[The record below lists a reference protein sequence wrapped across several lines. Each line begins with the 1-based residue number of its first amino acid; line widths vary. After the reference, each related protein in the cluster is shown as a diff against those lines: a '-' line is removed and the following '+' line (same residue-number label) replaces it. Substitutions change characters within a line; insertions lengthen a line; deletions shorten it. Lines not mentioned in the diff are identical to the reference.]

1 MITLGQLLTPVSQ
14 DQATESLLQY
24 LAGQG
29 YQATSWQ
36 DGSIQKTLVK
46 GFAFLYS
53 ALSQVVSDLAAA
65 GYPKLA
71 HGLYQDALGQFF
83 YNLDRVPATATI
95 GTITLTL
102 SAAAAP
108 ASWAASDLVVADAQQ
123 APANSFR
130 ILDPGSL
137 APGGSGTFS
146 FAAESPGAA
155 GNITPNTTLF
165 FWTPITGLKATNPV
179 LLGSNTWVT
188 TPGTDEE
195 SDDRYAD
202 RMIGRW
208 SRLTYGN
215 TEGAYRAW
223 ALEAL
228 PALTRV
234 TAGAAGNPGDVLI
247 VGATALG
254 GLDAGKIATITNYI
268 SGVTDNIG
276 RRPINDVLFVQS
288 ATTVT
293 TPALN
298 LTVTCDSQF
307 ANTAVTRCVSALL
320 SLFGSLPLGGEK
332 ISPNPLGYVFA
343 SRIYQTIMSLQGVR
357 NVTGVPF
364 DILLSPT
371 SIYTPSIVI
380 TVVPT

>member
-1 MITLGQLLTPVSQ
+1 MISLSQLLVPVSEG
-14 DQATESLLQY
+14 QATETLLQY

-46 GFAFLYS
+46 GFGKLYS
-53 ALSQVVSDLAAA
+53 AISGVVSDLAAA

-71 HGLYQDALGQFF
+71 QGLYQDALGQYW

-95 GTITLTL
+95 GTMTLTL

-108 ASWAASDLVVADAQQ
+108 AAWLASDLVVAAAPQ
-123 APANSFR
+123 APANSYR

-137 APGGSGTFS
+137 GPGASGTFS

-155 GNITPNTTLF
+155 GNIPPNATLY
-165 FWTPITGLKATNPV
+165 FWTPIAGLSATNPA
-179 LLGSNTWVT
+179 LTGTSTWVT
-188 TPGTDEE
+188 TPGTDVE
-195 SDDRYAD
+195 SPERYGD

-208 SRLTYGN
+208 SRLTYSN

-228 PALTRV
+228 PSLTRV
-234 TAGAAGNPGDVLI
+234 TAGPGTNPGEVL
-247 VGATALG
+247 VTGATALG
-254 GLDAGKIATITNYI
+254 GLDAGQITTITDYI
-268 SGVTDNIG
+268 NGVPDNIG
-276 RRPINDVLFVQS
+276 RRPINDILIVQS
-288 ATTVT
+288 ASSVSAPTIS
-293 TPALN
+293 LI
-298 LTVTCDSQF
+298 VTCDSQF
-307 ANTAVTRCVSALL
+307 AGTCASRVTAALI
-320 SLFGSLPLGGEK
+320 SLFGSLPIGGEK

-343 SRIYQTIMSLQGVR
+343 SRIYQTTMAEQGVR
-357 NVTGVPF
+357 NVSGVPF

-371 SIYTPSIVI
+371 DIYTPTIVI
-380 TVVPT
+380 TIVTT